1 MEDMLKKE
9 EEFLR
14 GVYCKVSYL
23 EQEKKKQELIG
34 KNEKLAKKKKLR
46 YAMVL
51 GGLALLSITFTIV
64 SDFDAFVILISFML
78 LMVASS
84 YYEFI
89 LEI

>member
-1 MEDMLKKE
+1 
-9 EEFLR
+9 
-14 GVYCKVSYL
+14 
-23 EQEKKKQELIG
+23 
-34 KNEKLAKKKKLR
+34 
-46 YAMVL
+46 MVL

>member
-23 EQEKKKQELIG
+23 EQEKKKQELIE
-34 KNEKLAKKKKLR
+34 KSEKLAKKKKLR